1 MKFLAVRDQRQFRK
15 KCIKHFEKFKKN
27 GGTMVLVSHDL
38 GILKSFCDK
47 GIYIDKNSVSKVMK
61 TNDLIKR
68 YVNKLSINKYDV
80 L

>member
-1 MKFLAVRDQRQFRK
+1 
-15 KCIKHFEKFKKN
+15 
-27 GGTMVLVSHDL
+27 MVLVSHDL

-68 YVNKLSINKYDV
+68 YVN
-80 L
+80 